1 MPTKLQD
8 TIVAAVLAGADLD
21 AIEEEIIDRAP
32 LDEEQKSAL
41 WLYAEALTDR
51 PARLLLNETD
61 PVDAGN

>member
-21 AIEEEIIDRAP
+21 AIEEQIIDRAP

-51 PARLLLNETD
+51 PARLLLNERD
-61 PVDAGN
+61 PVDVGH